1 MPGEPVREPGG
12 RPVGAPAGGRP
23 ATPAFGAVWFD
34 LFGTLVDLGPLADA
48 CEAVAPG
55 CGAALA
61 ERWRARQLEAT
72 WLRTVMGAW
81 ADFEAITA
89 DALRVAVADLE
100 LAAPADSVALAGLA
114 SAFEGL
120 PPRPEARPLLD
131 RLRAVGVRLG
141 VLSNGST
148 GMIERT
154 LVAAGLADAI
164 DLVRSVDLVERYKP
178 HPAVYRLALDASP
191 ADAPIGFVTA
201 NGWDAAGA
209 AVSGLLVAWLRPHPA
224 AVLPAVLPP
233 AGAQS
238 LKIGTWHE
246 LPAVFGIDPD

>member
-1 MPGEPVREPGG
+1 MPRKRAGNPG
-12 RPVGAPAGGRP
+12 GAPAGAPARGWP
-23 ATPAFGAVWFD
+23 ATPRFGAVWFD

-55 CGAALA
+55 RGTALA

-81 ADFEAITA
+81 ADFEAVTE

-100 LAAPADSVALAGLA
+100 LAASADPVALDRLA
-114 SAFEGL
+114 SAFERL
-120 PPRPEARPLLD
+120 PARPEARPLLD
-131 RLRAVGVRLG
+131 RLRAGGLRLG

-154 LVAAGLADAI
+154 LAAAGLADVI
-164 DLVRSVDLVERYKP
+164 DLVRSVDQVERYKP
-178 HPAVYRLALDASP
+178 HPAVYHLAKEASP
-191 ADAPIGFVTA
+191 ADRPIGFVTA

-209 AVSGLLVAWLRPHPA
+209 AVSGLTVAWLRPYPT
-224 AVLPAVLPP
+224 AVLPP
-233 AGAQS
+233 VLPATGAPA
-238 LKIGTWHE
+238 LRIATWPE
-246 LPAVFGIDPD
+246 LPAVFGIDPA